1 MDRQGAGVRGN
12 LSAAPTAWGSDQM
25 QARIRRRY
33 RQERNFK
40 AMGILALM
48 IAAGFLVF
56 LMVTVIGS
64 GWNSF
69 RQTQVLVPVT
79 FEAERLGITPEQARA
94 DPRALSRAN
103 FQGVLSDSV
112 ERRFGDDAAL
122 VSDGAWLAL
131 RKAVEADPALIGTTK
146 EMWLI
151 ATSNIDQ
158 LSKRQIDLDAD
169 ETNRPV
175 NDVEIAAWGRLKAE
189 GKLRTV
195 LNMTFLTSADS
206 VDPELAGIWG
216 ALKGSF
222 LTLVVT
228 LAISFPVG
236 VLAAIYL
243 EEFAAKNR
251 WTDIVE
257 VSINNLAAVPS
268 IIFGL
273 LGLSVFLNTMNMPR
287 SAPVVGGLTLALM
300 TLPVIVIA
308 SRAAIK
314 AVPPSIRD
322 AALGIGASRV
332 QVVFHH
338 VLPLAL
344 PGMLTGT
351 ILGMAR
357 ALGETAPLLM
367 IGMRAFLTSVPQG
380 LTQPATALPVQIF
393 IWSDNVSR
401 GFVEKTSGAIIVLL
415 VFLLTINS
423 LAIYLRNRF
432 EVRW

>member
-1 MDRQGAGVRGN
+1 MLVTLG
-12 LSAAPTAWGSDQM
+12 
-25 QARIRRRY
+25 
-33 RQERNFK
+33 
-40 AMGILALM
+40 LA
-48 IAAGFLVF
+48 FP
-56 LMVTVIGS
+56 IG
-64 GWNSF
+64 
-69 RQTQVLVPVT
+69 TL
-79 FEAERLGITPEQARA
+79 
-94 DPRALSRAN
+94 
-103 FQGVLSDSV
+103 
-112 ERRFGDDAAL
+112 AAL
-122 VSDGAWLAL
+122 
-131 RKAVEADPALIGTTK
+131 
-146 EMWLI
+146 
-151 ATSNIDQ
+151 
-158 LSKRQIDLDAD
+158 
-169 ETNRPV
+169 
-175 NDVEIAAWGRLKAE
+175 
-189 GKLRTV
+189 
-195 LNMTFLTSADS
+195 
-206 VDPELAGIWG
+206 
-216 ALKGSF
+216 
-222 LTLVVT
+222 
-228 LAISFPVG
+228 
-236 VLAAIYL
+236 YL
-243 EEFAAKNR
+243 EEYAPKNR
-251 WTDIVE
+251 LTDIIE

-273 LGLSVFLNTMNMPR
+273 LGLAVFLNVMNMPR

-332 QVVFHH
+332 QVVTHH

>member
-1 MDRQGAGVRGN
+1 MTEAVVSQAGK
-12 LSAAPTAWGSDQM
+12 AAPTAWGSGQM

-33 RQERNFK
+33 RQERNFRLLGLG
-40 AMGILALM
+40 ALSLA
-48 IAAGFLVF
+48 IGFLIF
-56 LMVTVIGS
+56 LMGTVIS
-64 GWNSF
+64 TGWTSF
-69 RQTQVLVPVT
+69 VQTRVLVPVT
-79 FEAERLGITPEQARA
+79 FDAARLGVTAEAVSADPAILRRA
-94 DPRALSRAN
+94 D
-103 FQGVLSDSV
+103 FQGVLADSV
-112 ERRFGDDAAL
+112 AQTLGDNVEI

-131 RKAVEADPALIGTTK
+131 RQAVAAEPSLIGQTK
-146 EMWLI
+146 DMWLMS
-151 ATSNIDQ
+151 TSNLDQ
-158 LSKRQIDLDAD
+158 LAKGRIDLDAEEGD
-169 ETNRPV
+169 RPV
-175 NDVEIAAWGRLKAE
+175 TDAEVAVWRKLAAG
-189 GKLRTV
+189 GKLETG
-195 LNMTFLTSADS
+195 LNTTFLTGADS

-228 LAISFPVG
+228 LLISFPVG

-251 WTDIVE
+251 WTDIIE

-273 LGLSVFLNTMNMPR
+273 LGLAVFLNTLNMPR
-287 SAPVVGGLTLALM
+287 SAPIVGGLTLALM

-332 QVVFHH
+332 QVVTHH

-380 LTQPATALPVQIF
+380 LAQPATALPVQIF

-415 VFLLTINS
+415 IFLLSINS
-423 LAIYLRNRF
+423 VAIYLRNRF